1 MFTPSSKMAPR
12 ELSEKELESVV
23 AGAAGFALM
32 GAWARGVL
40 EYFSKVMDDMR
51 DAFRELTGTRST
63 GTRTGSRS
71 SGSRYPID
79 VIR

>member
-1 MFTPSSKMAPR
+1 MFTPSPKNAPR
-12 ELSEKELESVV
+12 ELTEKELESVV
-23 AGAAGFALM
+23 AGAAAFAAM

-51 DAFRELTGTRST
+51 KAFAELTGGRVTGTRS
-63 GTRTGSRS
+63 RS
-71 SGSRYPID
+71 NNSRYPID